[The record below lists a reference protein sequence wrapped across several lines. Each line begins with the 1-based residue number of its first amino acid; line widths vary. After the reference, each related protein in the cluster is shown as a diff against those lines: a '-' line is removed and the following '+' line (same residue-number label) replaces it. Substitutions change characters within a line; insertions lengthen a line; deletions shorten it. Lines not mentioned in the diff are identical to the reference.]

1 MLDTEENGFDL
12 AMVSRGEVIC
22 LWPQTDIFRYSCSLL
37 ILTYSGIYK
46 KELLDDFQTVIFL
59 TKLVPYSH
67 KIPVIFAL
75 FEIFIPR
82 IYKHHITFCTSHQ
95 RIIFQSLFTNC
106 FQFLQILYNIS
117 EAEVSSN
124 TYQRHKQKIMT
135 EHLRRNTCTSMEK
148 FLLILAGSGIAL
160 IT

>member
-1 MLDTEENGFDL
+1 MT
-12 AMVSRGEVIC
+12 
-22 LWPQTDIFRYSCSLL
+22 TTRY
-37 ILTYSGIYK
+37 IPTFVQFTNTYSGIYK
-46 KELLDDFQTVIFL
+46 NELLDDFQIVIFL

-95 RIIFQSLFTNC
+95 RIIFQTLFTNC
-106 FQFLQILYNIS
+106 FRFSQILYNIS
-117 EAEVSSN
+117 KAEVSSN
-124 TYQRHKQKIMT
+124 IYDRHKQKTMT

-148 FLLILAGSGIAL
+148 FLLIPAGPSIVL
-160 IT
+160 TT

>member
-1 MLDTEENGFDL
+1 MLDNEETGFDL
-12 AMVSRGEVIC
+12 ELVSRGEVIC
-22 LWPQTDIFRYSCSLL
+22 LWPQTDIFRYLNSLL
-37 ILTYSGIYK
+37 ILAYSGTYK
-46 KELLDDFQTVIFL
+46 NELLDDFQIVTLL

-82 IYKHHITFCTSHQ
+82 IYKHNITFCTSHQ
-95 RIIFQSLFTNC
+95 RIIFKSLFSIC

-117 EAEVSSN
+117 EVEVSSN
-124 TYQRHKQKIMT
+124 MYERHKQKIMT
-135 EHLRRNTCTSMEK
+135 EHLRRNTCTWMEK
-148 FLLILAGSGIAL
+148 FLLIPAGSGIVL